1 MEDPMPANIEIKGI
15 RDGLLITVD
24 SGEWPEGRTALLAH
38 LQEQRQFFHG
48 AKVTLDVG
56 NHILDADALEALR
69 DQISE
74 EGLLLV
80 GVLSDSP
87 TTNQATRSLGL
98 EVEVSQPHPSRSA
111 QPFDTSVE
119 GDAAILV
126 QRTLRS
132 GNSIMYPGHVV
143 VIGDVNP
150 GAEIIA
156 GGNIVVW
163 GRVRGTLHAG
173 AQGDETAIVCAL
185 ELTPTQLRIAGKISI
200 TPTQD
205 ETLVPEIV
213 RLKDGQVVAEPW
225 NIDKKSVLSL

>member
-1 MEDPMPANIEIKGI
+1 MSANIEVKGI
-15 RDGLLITVD
+15 RDGLLFTVE
-24 SGEWPEGRTALLAH
+24 SGEWPEGRSALLAH
-38 LQEQRQFFHG
+38 LEERRQFFHG
-48 AKVTLDVG
+48 AKVTLDIG
-56 NHILDADALEALR
+56 NHVLDTDGLESLR

-74 EGLLLV
+74 KGLLLV
-80 GVLSDSP
+80 GVLSNSP
-87 TTNQATRSLGL
+87 TTNQASRSLGL
-98 EVEVSQPHPSRSA
+98 DVEVSQSHPKPAA

-132 GNSIMYPGHVV
+132 GNSITYPGHVV

-150 GAEIIA
+150 GAEIVA

-173 AQGDETAIVCAL
+173 AQGDEAAVVCAL
-185 ELTPTQLRIAGKISI
+185 ELTPTQLRIAGVISI

-213 RLKDGQVVAEPW
+213 HLEDGHVVAEPW
-225 NIDKKSVLSL
+225 DIHKKSTLSP

>member
-1 MEDPMPANIEIKGI
+1 MPANIEIKGI

-24 SGEWPEGRTALLAH
+24 SGEWPEGRSALLAH
-38 LQEQRQFFHG
+38 IEKRRQFFHG

-56 NHILDADALEALR
+56 NHVLDADALEALR
-69 DQISE
+69 DQLSE
-74 EGLLLV
+74 QGLLLV
-80 GVLSDSP
+80 GVLSNSP
-87 TTNQATRSLGL
+87 TTNQASRSLDL
-98 EVEVSQPHPSRSA
+98 AVEVSQPNPNPAA
-111 QPFDTSVE
+111 QPFDTSVD

-150 GAEIIA
+150 GAEIVA

-173 AQGDETAIVCAL
+173 AQGDESAVVCAL
-185 ELTPTQLRIAGKISI
+185 ELIPTQLRIAGKISI
-200 TPTQD
+200 TPPQD
-205 ETLVPEIV
+205 DALVPEIV
-213 RLKDGQVVAEPW
+213 RLKDGHVVAEPW
-225 NIDKKSVLSL
+225 NIKRSVLSS